1 MKYRIRVIRVE
12 TAEKV
17 VTATDE
23 ESAIQKV
30 QDELAKPYGFFGH
43 WETKAVDLE
52 VISAETRLGEAP
64 GAVPGE
70 GPLLLS
76 VNAAAKVLGVSR
88 TSLYQMMTAGEIEH
102 VRIGRRVLVARS
114 ALTKFIEVNTRS
126 GYYS

>member
-1 MKYRIRVIRVE
+1 MIRVE

-17 VTATDE
+17 VSATDE
-23 ESAIQKV
+23 DNAVRKV
-30 QDELAKPYGFFGH
+30 QEELAKPYGFFGR

-52 VISAETRLGEAP
+52 VVSAETRIGE
-64 GAVPGE
+64 VPGSVPAD

-76 VNAAAKVLGVSR
+76 VSAAAKVLGVSR

-114 ALTKFIEVNTRS
+114 ALTKFIDVNTRS

>member
-1 MKYRIRVIRVE
+1 MRYRIRAIRVE

-17 VTATDE
+17 VSATDE
-23 ESAIQKV
+23 DNTIRKV
-30 QDELAKPYGFFGH
+30 QEELAKPYGLFGR
-43 WETKAVDLE
+43 WGTKATHVE
-52 VISAETRLGEAP
+52 VVSAETRLGEPP
-64 GAVPGE
+64 GSVPGD

-76 VNAAAKVLGVSR
+76 VSAAAKVLGVSR
-88 TSLYQMMTAGEIEH
+88 TSLYQIMSAGEIEH

>member
-1 MKYRIRVIRVE
+1 
-12 TAEKV
+12 V
-17 VTATDE
+17 VSATDE
-23 ESAIQKV
+23 ENALRKIQE
-30 QDELAKPYGFFGH
+30 ELAKPYGFFGR

-52 VISAETRLGEAP
+52 VVSAETRIGEVS
-64 GAVPGE
+64 GAVPADR
-70 GPLLLS
+70 PLLLS

-114 ALTKFIEVNTRS
+114 ALVQFIEVNSRS